1 MFNKYLQSSFPYTLF
16 TSDDLERMEY
26 LRGIYSTIVL
36 TDIVT
41 RLEVHD
47 VPVLERVI
55 RTLFSDIGSPISI
68 KKLPILYKVIIT
80 RQITKRL
87 IVT

>member
-1 MFNKYLQSSFPYTLF
+1 MFNKYLQSSF

-41 RLEVHD
+41 RLKVRD

>member
-1 MFNKYLQSSFPYTLF
+1 
-16 TSDDLERMEY
+16 MEY

-36 TDIVT
+36 KDIVT
-41 RLEVHD
+41 RLKVRD

-55 RTLFSDIGSPISI
+55 RTLFSDSGSPISI